1 MDTLPPLPFNSATIA
16 ISTTAG
22 PRACYQIFLQ
32 CVATGAK
39 GPLYDAFDVGTDG
52 KCANRL
58 VSRSR
63 TAALDVAR
71 LRAVLGM
78 EGCLE
83 VWHVGANAPCM
94 FLDITTA
101 ARLSVTDSEL
111 QGPRFSSW
119 KPFDPTQRAETA
131 IAPYPSEQG
140 AASV

>member
-1 MDTLPPLPFNSATIA
+1 MDTLSPIPSNPATIA
-16 ISTTAG
+16 NSTTAG
-22 PRACYQIFLQ
+22 SRACYQIFLQ

-83 VWHVGANAPCM
+83 VWHIGAKAPCM

-119 KPFDPTQRAETA
+119 KPFNPTQRAEIA
-131 IAPYPSEQG
+131 IAANPSKQ
-140 AASV
+140 AVASA